1 MMAMQF
7 GKEPQM
13 TVFRAIV
20 FLILAAGVFGAGTFI
35 GGTIAQPALLQVL
48 PWYQVSG
55 QKI

>member
-1 MMAMQF
+1 
-7 GKEPQM
+7 M
-13 TVFRAIV
+13 TAFRAIV
-20 FLILAAGVFGAGTFI
+20 FLILAASVLGFGALI

>member
-1 MMAMQF
+1 
-7 GKEPQM
+7 M